1 MAMNEEFNKREI
13 FTFSSFGY
21 EGAIIK
27 VETDLRQG
35 IPAYDIVGLAD
46 SSVKESRE
54 RVRAA
59 LNNSGIEYHN
69 GRVLQ
74 SLSPADLKKEGASFD
89 LAMALGILNEQTN
102 YKGESVLVMG
112 ALGLSGNV
120 IAVRGVHAAVQSAV
134 AAGIT
139 NVIVPKA
146 NEAEALEIP
155 GVKVLSVESLSDA
168 HTKLLNNE
176 PFIEKKQNPEKYFS
190 KDVEFN
196 EEAFSKAKDLDLT
209 GHYETARAIEVAIAG
224 KHNILLT
231 GAPGSG
237 KTMLSQ
243 RLIPALTPN
252 LTQQESLSTTRI
264 WSIAGLVKPNE
275 GLKKEV
281 PFRMPYQTASIEGIC
296 GGGINCQPGEIS
308 LAHNGVLFLDEAAE
322 FRSSVLQMMRVPL
335 ENKSITIS
343 RAGRVTTYPSNFQLV
358 MATNPCPCG
367 NYGSKDK
374 ICHDSARSI
383 EQYWG
388 KFSNP
393 LMDRVEIKQFVAK
406 DVNDNRKITVEEMK
420 QHILNAMTIQRNNQN
435 YNSNLTPQEIAEK
448 CKLDEKSQKYFDNE
462 FSDKSERSKANS
474 LKLALTIANMDNRT
488 EIELKDLREA
498 VELNKSIFEKELN
511 FNSEIEPD
519 YNSKSENEHT
529 LSEDELEKKE
539 QEKSKYSIDLTNTG
553 YFEDGILSINLSKND
568 NTEFAITAFDKRQNK
583 EVTKKFDFAELF
595 DDRNNAQNILTEPT
609 KIMVNG
615 KERECKSGIRDGF
628 INAVKQ
634 LDILS
639 QNYND
644 LVDNYNNL
652 KDQLNTRSYHPVEKP
667 EEFER

>member
-1 MAMNEEFNKREI
+1 MAIDEEFNKRGI

-21 EGAIIK
+21 EGAIIN
-27 VETDLRQG
+27 VETDLRRG

-69 GRVLQ
+69 GRILQ
-74 SLSPADLKKEGASFD
+74 SLSPADLKKEGSSFD

-112 ALGLSGNV
+112 ELGLSGNV
-120 IAVRGVHAAVQSAV
+120 RAVRGVHAAVQSAV

-146 NEAEALEIP
+146 NEAEALAIP

-176 PFIEKKQNPEKYFS
+176 PFVEKKQNPEKYFS

-196 EEAFSKAKDLDLT
+196 EEAFSEAKDLDLT

-252 LTQQESLSTTRI
+252 LTQQESQSTTRI

-281 PFRMPYQTASIEGIC
+281 PFRMPHQTASIEGIC

-322 FRSSVLQMMRVPL
+322 FRSSVLQMMRIPL
-335 ENKSITIS
+335 ENKSITLS
-343 RAGRVTTYPSNFQLV
+343 RAGRATTYPSNFQLV

-374 ICHDSARSI
+374 ICLDSARSI
-383 EQYWG
+383 ENYWG

-393 LMDRVEIKQFVAK
+393 LMDRVPIKNFVVK
-406 DVNDNRKITVEEMK
+406 DENDSRKVNLEEMK
-420 QHILNAMTIQRNNQN
+420 KHIENAIRIQRENKVYNQ
-435 YNSNLTPQEIAEK
+435 NLTPDKIEEF
-448 CKLDEKSQKYFDNE
+448 CKLDEESAEYLQK
-462 FSDKSERSKANS
+462 KSEDMSPRYKANI
-474 LKLALTIANMDNRT
+474 LKVALTIANMDNRR
-488 EIELKDLREA
+488 EIQLEDLQES
-498 VELNKSIFEKELN
+498 VELTADVFNKLNEYKRDPDKKQSFENKTEN
-511 FNSEIEPD
+511 DNSV
-519 YNSKSENEHT
+519 Y
-529 LSEDELEKKE
+529 LV
-539 QEKSKYSIDLTNTG
+539 DLTNTG
-553 YFEDGILSINLSKND
+553 YLDDGILTIDLSKND
-568 NTEFAITAFDKRQNK
+568 NTKFEITAFDKRQNK

-595 DDRNNAQNILTEPT
+595 DDRNNAQKILTEPT

>member
-1 MAMNEEFNKREI
+1 MVIDEEFNKREI

-27 VETDLRQG
+27 VETDLRGG

-74 SLSPADLKKEGASFD
+74 SLSPADLKKEGSSFD

-196 EEAFSKAKDLDLT
+196 EEAFSEAKDLDLT

-252 LTQQESLSTTRI
+252 LTQQESQSTTRI
-264 WSIAGLVKPNE
+264 WSIAGLVKQNE

-281 PFRMPYQTASIEGIC
+281 PFRMPHQTASIEGIC

-322 FRSSVLQMMRVPL
+322 FRSSVLQIMRVPL
-335 ENKSITIS
+335 ENKSITLS
-343 RAGRVTTYPSNFQLV
+343 RAGRSTTYPSNFQLV

-374 ICHDSARSI
+374 ICFDSARSI
-383 EQYWG
+383 ENYWG

-393 LMDRVEIKQFVAK
+393 LMDRVPIKNFVVK
-406 DVNDNRKITVEEMK
+406 DENDSRKVNLEEMK
-420 QHILNAMTIQRNNQN
+420 KHIENAIRIQRENKVYNQ
-435 YNSNLTPQEIAEK
+435 NLTPDEIEEF
-448 CKLDEKSQKYFDNE
+448 CKLDEESAKYLQK
-462 FSDKSERSKANS
+462 KSEDMSPRYKANI
-474 LKLALTIANMDNRT
+474 LKVALTIANMDNRRKIQL
-488 EIELKDLREA
+488 EDLQES
-498 VELNKSIFEKELN
+498 VELTADVFNKLNEYKRDPDKKQSFENKTEN
-511 FNSEIEPD
+511 DNSV
-519 YNSKSENEHT
+519 
-529 LSEDELEKKE
+529 
-539 QEKSKYSIDLTNTG
+539 YSVDLTNTG
-553 YFEDGILSINLSKND
+553 YLDDGILTIDLSKND
-568 NTEFAITAFDKRQNK
+568 NTKFKITAFDKRQNK

-595 DDRNNAQNILTEPT
+595 DGRNNAQKILTEPT

>member
-1 MAMNEEFNKREI
+1 MAIDEEFNKREI
-13 FTFSSFGY
+13 FTFSRFGY

-27 VETDLRQG
+27 VETDLRGG

-74 SLSPADLKKEGASFD
+74 SLSPADLKKEGSSFD

-196 EEAFSKAKDLDLT
+196 EEAFSEAKDLDLT

-252 LTQQESLSTTRI
+252 LTQQESQSTTRI
-264 WSIAGLVKPNE
+264 WSIAGLVKQNE

-281 PFRMPYQTASIEGIC
+281 PFRMPHQTASIEGIC

-322 FRSSVLQMMRVPL
+322 FRSSVLQIMRVPL
-335 ENKSITIS
+335 ENKSITLS
-343 RAGRVTTYPSNFQLV
+343 RAGRSTTYPSNFQLV

-374 ICHDSARSI
+374 ICFDSARSI
-383 EQYWG
+383 ENYWG

-393 LMDRVEIKQFVAK
+393 LMDRVPIKNFVVK
-406 DVNDNRKITVEEMK
+406 DENDSRKVNLEEMK
-420 QHILNAMTIQRNNQN
+420 KHIENAIRIQRENKVYNQ
-435 YNSNLTPQEIAEK
+435 NLTPDEIEEF
-448 CKLDEKSQKYFDNE
+448 CKLDEESAKYLQK
-462 FSDKSERSKANS
+462 KSEDMSPRYKANI
-474 LKLALTIANMDNRT
+474 LKVALTIANMDNRRKIQL
-488 EIELKDLREA
+488 EDLQES
-498 VELNKSIFEKELN
+498 VELTADVFNKLNEYKRDPDKKQSFENKTEN
-511 FNSEIEPD
+511 DNSV
-519 YNSKSENEHT
+519 
-529 LSEDELEKKE
+529 
-539 QEKSKYSIDLTNTG
+539 YSVDLTNTG
-553 YFEDGILSINLSKND
+553 YLDDGILTIDLSKND
-568 NTEFAITAFDKRQNK
+568 NTKFKITAFDKRQNK

-595 DDRNNAQNILTEPT
+595 DGRNNAQKILTEPT

>member
-1 MAMNEEFNKREI
+1 MAIDEEFNKREI
-13 FTFSSFGY
+13 FTFSRFGY

-27 VETDLRQG
+27 VETDLRRG

-54 RVRAA
+54 RVRVA

-74 SLSPADLKKEGASFD
+74 SLSPADLKKEGSSFD

-112 ALGLSGNV
+112 ELELSGNV
-120 IAVRGVHAAVQSAV
+120 RAVRGVHAAVQNAV

-146 NEAEALEIP
+146 NEAEALAIP

-176 PFIEKKQNPEKYFS
+176 PFVEKNQDPEKYFS

-196 EEAFSKAKDLDLT
+196 EEAFSEAKDLDLN

-252 LTQQESLSTTRI
+252 LTQQESQSTTRI
-264 WSIAGLVKPNE
+264 WSIAGLVIPNE

-281 PFRMPYQTASIEGIC
+281 PFRMPHQTASIEGIC
-296 GGGINCQPGEIS
+296 GGGINCQPGEMS

-335 ENKSITIS
+335 ENKNITLS
-343 RAGRVTTYPSNFQLV
+343 RAGRTTTYPSNFQLV

-374 ICHDSARSI
+374 ICLDSAKSI
-383 EQYWG
+383 ENYWG

-393 LMDRVEIKQFVAK
+393 LMDRVPIKNFVVK
-406 DVNDNRKITVEEMK
+406 DENDSRKVNLEEMK
-420 QHILNAMTIQRNNQN
+420 KHIENAIRIQRENKVYNQ
-435 YNSNLTPQEIAEK
+435 NLTPDEIEEF
-448 CKLDEKSQKYFDNE
+448 CKLDEESAKYLQK
-462 FSDKSERSKANS
+462 KSEDMSPRYKANI
-474 LKLALTIANMDNRT
+474 LKVALTIANMDNRR
-488 EIELKDLREA
+488 EIQLEDLQES
-498 VELNKSIFEKELN
+498 VELTADIFNKLNEYKRDPDKKQSFENKTEN
-511 FNSEIEPD
+511 DNSV
-519 YNSKSENEHT
+519 
-529 LSEDELEKKE
+529 
-539 QEKSKYSIDLTNTG
+539 YSVDLTNTG
-553 YFEDGILSINLSKND
+553 YLDDGILTIDLSKND
-568 NTEFAITAFDKRQNK
+568 NTKFEITAFDKKQNK

-595 DDRNNAQNILTEPT
+595 DDRNNAQKILTEPT

>member
-27 VETDLRQG
+27 VETDLRGG

-54 RVRAA
+54 RIRAA

-112 ALGLSGNV
+112 ELGLSGNV
-120 IAVRGVHAAVQSAV
+120 IAVRGVHAAVQNAV

-252 LTQQESLSTTRI
+252 LTQQESQSTTRI

-281 PFRMPYQTASIEGIC
+281 PFRMPHQTASIEGIC

-335 ENKSITIS
+335 ENKSITLS
-343 RAGRVTTYPSNFQLV
+343 RAGRVTTYPANFQLV

-374 ICHDSARSI
+374 ICLDSARSI

-519 YNSKSENEHT
+519 YNSKSENENT

-595 DDRNNAQNILTEPT
+595 DGRNNAQKILTEPT